1 MSTIRPDLTEV
12 QDQLGIPITLPSVF
26 DNAFEIPE
34 GASQEIAVIAE
45 RRQSALL
52 DFLLPTTRW
61 HFQLRVAFNFLVRQW
76 RQETLFHSSV
86 PEITS
91 APAFRQI
98 VRLGWDVVPFILREI
113 SNNPDYLVAAL
124 LEITGE
130 DAVRDEHRGNINLM
144 ARAWTEWADAKCIPY

>member
-1 MSTIRPDLTEV
+1 MSTIRLDLTV
-12 QDQLGIPITLPSVF
+12 GQDQTGIPITLPSVF

-34 GASQEIAVIAE
+34 GASQEIAVITE
-45 RRQSALL
+45 RRQAALL
-52 DFLLPTTRW
+52 DFLLPTVRW
-61 HFQLRVAFNFLVRQW
+61 QLQLRVSFNFLVRKW
-76 RQETLFHSSV
+76 RQETLFNSSV

-98 VRLGWDVVPFILREI
+98 VRFGWDVVPFILREI

-130 DAVRDEHRGNINLM
+130 DAVRVEHRGNVSLM
-144 ARAWTEWADAKCIPY
+144 ARDWLEWADAKCILW